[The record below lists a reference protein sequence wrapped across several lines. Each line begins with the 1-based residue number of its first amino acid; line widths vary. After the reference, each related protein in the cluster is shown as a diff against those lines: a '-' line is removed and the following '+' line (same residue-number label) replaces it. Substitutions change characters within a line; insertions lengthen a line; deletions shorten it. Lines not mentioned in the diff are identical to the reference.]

1 MAETILLIYYCSR
14 FIDICNTKNIIILQE
29 ENIGQ
34 IFFLLCIYQNELKI
48 PKKIQSFLIIFAQ
61 RYLCKC
67 KNTYI
72 ILQNKY
78 LCIYEDSFGAKILRD
93 NCTLYMFFFLL
104 GLMFL
109 WMLLVFLGRRFFYI
123 HVFIIHLAFLQEG
136 TLTWHNTHITTTY
149 YRYK

>member
-67 KNTYI
+67 KKTYI

-78 LCIYEDSFGAKILRD
+78 LCIYEDSFGAKILKR
-93 NCTLYMFFFLL
+93 
-104 GLMFL
+104 
-109 WMLLVFLGRRFFYI
+109 
-123 HVFIIHLAFLQEG
+123 
-136 TLTWHNTHITTTY
+136 
-149 YRYK
+149 

>member
-1 MAETILLIYYCSR
+1 MAETILLIYYYSR

-34 IFFLLCIYQNELKI
+34 NFFCYISKWAKNS
-48 PKKIQSFLIIFAQ
+48 KKLQSSLIIFAQ
-61 RYLCKC
+61 RYLYKC

-93 NCTLYMFFFLL
+93 DCSHTTIAY
-104 GLMFL
+104 
-109 WMLLVFLGRRFFYI
+109 
-123 HVFIIHLAFLQEG
+123 AAS
-136 TLTWHNTHITTTY
+136 TTY
-149 YRYK
+149 IFF

>member
-1 MAETILLIYYCSR
+1 MAETILLIYYYSR

-34 IFFLLCIYQNELKI
+34 KFFCYISKWAKNS
-48 PKKIQSFLIIFAQ
+48 KKLQSSLIIFAQ

-93 NCTLYMFFFLL
+93 NRTLYMFFSSWALCFSECYWFFGGEDFSTFMCSSSILHFYRRGHSLDIILTLL
-104 GLMFL
+104 RHTIG
-109 WMLLVFLGRRFFYI
+109 I
-123 HVFIIHLAFLQEG
+123 SK
-136 TLTWHNTHITTTY
+136 N
-149 YRYK
+149 